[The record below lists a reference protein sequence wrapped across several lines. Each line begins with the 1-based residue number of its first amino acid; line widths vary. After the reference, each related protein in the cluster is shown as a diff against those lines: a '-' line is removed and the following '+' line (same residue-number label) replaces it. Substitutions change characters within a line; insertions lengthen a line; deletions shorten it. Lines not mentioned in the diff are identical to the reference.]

1 MKTILVKLGLI
12 ASCVVLTACGTSP
25 TVTQKKY
32 VPEWTKVDATPYER
46 QTIISRCK
54 YEIGMNSSVV
64 ENSPKARDL
73 FNQCMQKEGFR
84 YQ

>member
-12 ASCVVLTACGTSP
+12 ASCAVLTACGTSP
-25 TVTQKKY
+25 TTTKKH
-32 VPEWTKVDATPYER
+32 VPEWTKLDATPYER

-54 YEIGMNSSVV
+54 YEIGMNSSIPD
-64 ENSPKARDL
+64 NSEKARNL